1 MWRLQKFLL
10 AVRRPQIT
18 IVAPGNIVLI
28 NGRAYRVYDDR
39 MQLLPIKKIGAQ

>member
-1 MWRLQKFLL
+1 MGRIQKFLQG
-10 AVRRPQIT
+10 VRKPQIT

-39 MQLLPIKKIGAQ
+39 MQLLPIKRIGQ